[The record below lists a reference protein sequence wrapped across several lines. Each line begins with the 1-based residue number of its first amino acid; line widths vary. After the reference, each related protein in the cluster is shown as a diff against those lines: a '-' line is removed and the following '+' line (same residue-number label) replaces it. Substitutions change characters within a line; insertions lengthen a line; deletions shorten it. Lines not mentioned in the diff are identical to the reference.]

1 MFIHPQIL
9 VELARLRQRD
19 IAESVRRQPS
29 RSRSRHTRRH
39 QSDDQ

>member
-19 IAESVRRQPS
+19 IAESVRGRRP
-29 RSRSRHTRRH
+29 RSRSRATGRH
-39 QSDDQ
+39 QRDDQ